1 LFPRGVRSAITFLRL
16 PRWAEMAAMMIVV
29 IIIIVMM
36 AAIFAIVVIAT
47 TRLLMIL
54 RVDGSTRCGAD
65 ARADN
70 RALAPA
76 DFCTDCAPDR
86 ATNRTAN
93 RGIGG
98 EIAC

>member
-1 LFPRGVRSAITFLRL
+1 MT
-16 PRWAEMAAMMIVV
+16 AMMIVV
-29 IIIIVMM
+29 IVIIIVMM

-76 DFCTDCAPDR
+76 DFCTHCAPDR